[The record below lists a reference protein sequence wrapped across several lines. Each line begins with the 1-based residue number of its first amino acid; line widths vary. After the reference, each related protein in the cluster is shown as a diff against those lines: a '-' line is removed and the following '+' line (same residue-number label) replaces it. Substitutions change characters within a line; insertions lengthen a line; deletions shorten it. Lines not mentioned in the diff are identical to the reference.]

1 MKIFIVSGPAGA
13 GKTTLL
19 NILFKDKDIKKRF
32 IKAISYTTRKI
43 REREKNKRD
52 YYFVDKKEFLKLKRK
67 NFFLESQKVLD
78 NYYGTPKCFYNQAKE
93 EDKNLI
99 LCIDVK
105 GAMYLKKN
113 LKNDK
118 IITIFVLAEDK
129 DELCNRLKKRFEE
142 EDTIKKK
149 LNLAKKEL
157 KFSKYYDYII
167 TNKNLK
173 DTLKIFKKILLKDYE

>member
-19 NILFKDKDIKKRF
+19 NMLFRNKDIKKRF
-32 IKAISYTTRKI
+32 VKAISYTTRKI

-67 NFFLESQKVLD
+67 KFFLESQKVLD
-78 NYYGTPKCFYNQAKE
+78 NYYGTPKYFYDQAKE
-93 EDKNLI
+93 KDKNLI

-105 GAMYLKKN
+105 GAMYLKKK

-142 EDTIKKK
+142 EDTIKKR

-157 KFSKYYDYII
+157 QFSKYYDYII
-167 TNKNLK
+167 TNKSLNK
-173 DTLKIFKKILLKDYE
+173 TLKVFKKILLNNYE